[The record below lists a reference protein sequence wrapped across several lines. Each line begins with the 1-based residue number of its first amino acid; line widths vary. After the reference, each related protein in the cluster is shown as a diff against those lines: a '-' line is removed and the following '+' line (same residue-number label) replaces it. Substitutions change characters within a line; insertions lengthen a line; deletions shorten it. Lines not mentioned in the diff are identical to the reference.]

1 MKTVSRRDTLSLALT
16 AATAAV
22 LPRGARAAT
31 TVTIAIQNG
40 IGYLPIIVA
49 DALGLFGKAV
59 EAAGAPGTQ
68 VVVKKFSGAPAIN
81 DGLLSNTIQL
91 GAMGTPGMLVAWE
104 KTRGSYD
111 IRGLTA
117 LSMGRYSLYT
127 SRPEVKTVADF
138 PETSRIAVTAL
149 NTPQAILL
157 RMAAEKQLGEAG
169 IRRFDKM
176 MVSLP
181 HPDAATMMATGSST
195 IDGYFANDPFIT
207 VLEGNPKLH
216 VVATSEDILGH
227 PATSGLLATT
237 GKFVSEQPAV
247 AKGIVDAIAQAE
259 DFIKATPAEAG
270 DIYLKAEPFNLG
282 KDALTAMIRD
292 NKWSTEPHGISAYAA
307 FMTKIGMLKKAPSR
321 WQDAFFAPIANGNG
335 D

>member
-1 MKTVSRRDTLSLALT
+1 MKPVSRRNALMLGMAAVT
-16 AATAAV
+16 AAAV
-22 LPRGARAAT
+22 PRRANAAT
-31 TVTIAIQNG
+31 TVTIAMQNG

-49 DALGLFGKAV
+49 DALGLFAKAT
-59 EAAGAPGTQ
+59 EAAGAAGSQ

-111 IRGLTA
+111 IRGLTP
-117 LSMGRYSLYT
+117 LSMGRYVLYT
-127 SRPEVKTVADF
+127 SKPEVKSVADF

-169 IRRFDKM
+169 IRRFEKM

-181 HPDAATMMATGSST
+181 HPDAATMMASGSAT

-207 VLEGNPKLH
+207 VLEANPKLH

-237 GKFVSEQPAV
+237 GKFMTEQPAA

-259 DFIKATPAEAG
+259 DFIKAKPAEAG
-270 DIYLKAEPFNLG
+270 EIYLKSEPFNLS

-292 NKWSTEPHGISAYAA
+292 NKWSTEPHGIMAYAG
-307 FMTKIGMLKKAPSR
+307 FMVKIGMLKKSPAR
-321 WQDAFFAPIANGNG
+321 WQDCFFPPIANGVG

>member
-1 MKTVSRRDTLSLALT
+1 MNQISRRSALKGSLAT
-16 AATAAV
+16 FAV
-22 LPRGARAAT
+22 GALPLRARAAT
-31 TVTIAIQNG
+31 TVTIAMQNG

-111 IRGLTA
+111 IRGLTP
-117 LSMGRYSLYT
+117 LSMGRYALYT
-127 SRPEVKTVADF
+127 SKPEVKTVADF
-138 PETSRIAVTAL
+138 PDSSRIAVTAL

-157 RMAAEKQLGEAG
+157 RMAAEKQRGEAG

-181 HPDAATMMATGSST
+181 HPDAATMMASGST
-195 IDGYFANDPFIT
+195 AIDGYFANDPFIT
-207 VLEGNPKLH
+207 VLEANPKLH
-216 VVATSEDILGH
+216 VVTTSEEILGH

-237 GKFVSEQPAV
+237 GKFMTEQPAV
-247 AKGIVDAIAQAE
+247 AKGIVAAIAQAE
-259 DFIKATPAEAG
+259 DFIKAKPAEAG
-270 DIYLKAEPFNLG
+270 EIYLKSEPFNLS

-292 NKWSTEPHGISAYAA
+292 NKWSTEPHGIMAYAS
-307 FMTKIGMLKKAPSR
+307 FMTKIGMLKKAPAR
-321 WQDAFFAPIANGNG
+321 WQDTFFAPVANGAG

>member
-1 MKTVSRRDTLSLALT
+1 MKQISRRAALTGSLATL
-16 AATAAV
+16 AV
-22 LPRGARAAT
+22 GALPLRARAAT
-31 TVTIAIQNG
+31 TVTIAMQNG

-59 EAAGAPGTQ
+59 EAAGAPTTQ

-111 IRGLTA
+111 IKGLTP

-181 HPDAATMMATGSST
+181 HPDAATMMISGSAT

-207 VLEGNPKLH
+207 VLEANPKLH
-216 VVATSEDILGH
+216 VVTTSEEILGH

-237 GKFVSEQPAV
+237 GKFVSEQPAI
-247 AKGIVDAIAQAE
+247 ARGIVAAIAQAE
-259 DFIKATPAEAG
+259 DFIKAKPAEAG
-270 DIYLKAEPFNLG
+270 EIYLKSEPFNLS

-292 NKWSTEPHGISAYAA
+292 NKWSTEPHGIMAYAT
-307 FMTKIGMLKKAPSR
+307 FMAKIRMLKNPPTR
-321 WQDAFFAPIANGNG
+321 WQDTFFAPIAAGTG

>member
-1 MKTVSRRDTLSLALT
+1 MKPISRRHVLSV
-16 AATAAV
+16 AAAAAAAGL
-22 LPRGARAAT
+22 LPRNARAAA
-31 TVTIAIQNG
+31 TVTIAMQNG

-59 EAAGAPGTQ
+59 EAAGAPAVQ

-111 IRGLTA
+111 IRGLTP
-117 LSMGRYSLYT
+117 LSMGRYSLYA
-127 SRPEVKTVADF
+127 SKPEVKTVADF

-181 HPDAATMMATGSST
+181 HPDAATMMASGST
-195 IDGYFANDPFIT
+195 AIDGYFANDPFIT
-207 VLEGNPKLH
+207 VLEANPKLH

-237 GKFVSEQPAV
+237 GRFVSEQPAV
-247 AKGIVDAIAQAE
+247 AKGIVAAIGQAE
-259 DFIKATPAEAG
+259 DFIKAKPAEAG
-270 DIYLKAEPFNLG
+270 EIYLKSEPFNLS

-292 NKWSTEPHGISAYAA
+292 NKWSTEPHGIMAYAS
-307 FMTKIGMLKKAPSR
+307 FMAKIGMLKKAPAR
-321 WQDAFFAPIANGNG
+321 WQDTFFAPIANGSG

>member
-1 MKTVSRRDTLSLALT
+1 MKPVSRRHALAFGL
-16 AATAAV
+16 AAASVAA
-22 LPRGARAAT
+22 LPRRARAEA
-31 TVTIAIQNG
+31 TVTIAMQNG

-117 LSMGRYSLYT
+117 LSMGRYALFT

-138 PETSRIAVTAL
+138 PDTSRIAVTAL

-157 RMAAEKQLGEAG
+157 RMAADKQLGEAG
-169 IRRFDKM
+169 IRRFEKM

-181 HPDAATMMATGSST
+181 HPDAATMMASGSST
-195 IDGYFANDPFIT
+195 IEGYFANDPFIT
-207 VLEGNPKLH
+207 VLDSNPKLH
-216 VVATSEDILGH
+216 VVVTSEDILGH

-237 GKFVSEQPAV
+237 GKFVNEQPAV
-247 AKGIVDAIAQAE
+247 AKGIVNAIAQAE
-259 DFIKATPAEAG
+259 DFIRAKPAEAG
-270 DIYLKAEPFNLG
+270 DIYLRAEPFTLS

-292 NKWSTEPHGISAYAA
+292 NKWSTEPHGIMAYAT
-307 FMTKIGMLKKAPSR
+307 FMTKIGMLKKAPAR
-321 WQDAFFAPIANGNG
+321 WQDTFFPPIANGTG